1 MVVITY
7 GLIKIIYLLRSEV
20 SQEARNLMTILLA
33 MDETE
38 STSSINSKNEQKLD
52 PKDLEENYVP
62 VEKFLF
68 SETFSKKHCFRQ
80 AQKLGMFIK
89 T

>member
-20 SQEARNLMTILLA
+20 SQEARDLMTILLA
-33 MDETE
+33 MDEIE

-52 PKDLEENYVP
+52 PTDLEEDDVP
-62 VEKFLF
+62 VEKFVF
-68 SETFSKKHCFRQ
+68 RNIFEKHCFQQ